1 MKFSKTPIYKLYVQ
15 QQVSRPKAQ
24 GKDECFISWFLF
36 LKMFLISS
44 NLKNVYFKKRKMY
57 KNIYINLEY
66 IDISFTL
73 LLKHII
79 KLHFQDFITPF
90 SLETAQILAGPK
102 GTV

>member
-1 MKFSKTPIYKLYVQ
+1 MSALYPDFFSLRCFSFLVTSKMCI
-15 QQVSRPKAQ
+15 SRK
-24 GKDECFISWFLF
+24 GKCT
-36 LKMFLISS
+36 K
-44 NLKNVYFKKRKMY
+44 
-57 KNIYINLEY
+57 IYINLGY